1 MKFGLIAMSG
11 IRAHNDE
18 LTQLGLTLPGFVERN
33 QIIASLPSLSLLT
46 LAALTPETVEVEYKE
61 VADLKKETSLPDD
74 YDLVA
79 ISSFSAQIFEAY
91 DLADW
96 YQKKNIPVVMG
107 GLHVSSVPEE
117 AKQHCSSVVIGEGEP
132 LWPQILSDFETGCL
146 KPYYVQSPKGNFD
159 LREAPVPRFDLL
171 NPDKYNRIT
180 VQTSRGCPWQ
190 CDFCASSI
198 LLTPKYK
205 LKPAPKVIE
214 EIRAIKRIWARPFI
228 EFADDNSFANHSHSK
243 KLLRMVAKE
252 KIRWFTETDIS
263 VAQDDELLGLMRD
276 SGCKQVLIGLESPRQ
291 DGLDKIEL
299 QANWKLKQHEKYKEA
314 IAKIQ
319 SYGITVNGCFV
330 LGLDGDSSEVF
341 EEVYKFVKDSGLY
354 EVQITIMTAFP
365 GTPLYRRLKQ
375 EQRLIRD
382 RAWELCTL
390 FDVNFVPKN
399 KTVQELKNGLLWLG
413 KTLYSEEETVERR
426 RKFKRMLKTS
436 PNKGNL
442 YSRIERIWC

>member
-1 MKFGLIAMSG
+1 MKLGLIAMSG
-11 IRAHNDE
+11 IRAHDDE

-33 QIIASLPSLSLLT
+33 KIIASLPSLSLLT

-91 DLADW
+91 DLADR
-96 YQKKNIPVVMG
+96 YRRKDIPVVMG

-117 AKQHCSSVVIGEGEP
+117 AKQYCTSVVVGEGEP
-132 LWPQILSDFETGCL
+132 LWPQILSDFETGSL
-146 KPYYVQSPKGNFD
+146 RPYYVQSPAGNFD

-205 LKPAPKVIE
+205 LKPVPKVIE

-263 VAQDDELLGLMRD
+263 VAKDDELLGLMRD
-276 SGCKQVLIGLESPRQ
+276 SGCKQVLIGLESPRK

-299 QANWKLKQHEKYKEA
+299 QANWKLKQHEEYKEA
-314 IAKIQ
+314 IDKIQ

-341 EEVYKFVKDSGLY
+341 EEVYIFVKDSGLY
-354 EVQITIMTAFP
+354 EVQITVMTAFP
-365 GTPLYRRLKQ
+365 GTPLYRRLKR

-382 RAWELCTL
+382 HAWELCTL
-390 FDVNFVPKN
+390 FDVNFVPKDM
-399 KTVQELKNGLLWLG
+399 TVQELKDGLLWLG
-413 KTLYSEEETVERR
+413 KTLYSEEETGERR

-436 PNKGNL
+436 PNFRRGHAL
-442 YSRIERIWC
+442 PAEMIS

>member
-1 MKFGLIAMSG
+1 VKLGLIAMSG
-11 IRAHNDE
+11 IRAHDDE

-33 QIIASLPSLSLLT
+33 KIIASLPSLSLLT

-91 DLADW
+91 DLADR
-96 YQKKNIPVVMG
+96 YRRKDIPVVMG

-117 AKQHCSSVVIGEGEP
+117 AKQYCTSVVVGEGEP
-132 LWPQILSDFETGCL
+132 LWPQILSDFETGSL
-146 KPYYVQSPKGNFD
+146 RPYYVQSPAGNFD

-205 LKPAPKVIE
+205 LKPVPKVIE

-263 VAQDDELLGLMRD
+263 VAKDDELLGLMRD
-276 SGCKQVLIGLESPRQ
+276 SGCKQVLIGLESPRK

-299 QANWKLKQHEKYKEA
+299 QANWKLKQHEEYKEA
-314 IAKIQ
+314 IDKIQ

-354 EVQITIMTAFP
+354 EVQITVMTAFP
-365 GTPLYRRLKQ
+365 GTPLYRRLKR

-382 RAWELCTL
+382 HAWELCTL
-390 FDVNFVPKN
+390 FDVNFVPKDM
-399 KTVQELKNGLLWLG
+399 TVQELKDGLLWLG
-413 KTLYSEEETVERR
+413 KTLYSEEETGERR

-436 PNKGNL
+436 PNFRRGHAL
-442 YSRIERIWC
+442 PAEMIS